1 MLRDGPAWRTDMSN
15 EDLLRRLQTV
25 RQRAQRARAEARQLR
40 TEAAKTLVKREA
52 KAPAPVEQPV
62 RSAALANTLV
72 ARAAE

>member
-1 MLRDGPAWRTDMSN
+1 MSN
-15 EDLLRRLQTV
+15 EDLLRRLQAV
-25 RQRAQRARAEARQLR
+25 RQRARAEARQLR

-62 RSAALANTLV
+62 RSAALANTVV

>member
-1 MLRDGPAWRTDMSN
+1 MSN
-15 EDLLRRLQTV
+15 EDLLRRFQIV
-25 RQRAQRARAEARQLR
+25 RQRARAEARQLR

-62 RSAALANTLV
+62 RSAALANTVV

>member
-1 MLRDGPAWRTDMSN
+1 MSN
-15 EDLLRRLQTV
+15 EDLLRRLQAV
-25 RQRAQRARAEARQLR
+25 RQRARAEARQLR